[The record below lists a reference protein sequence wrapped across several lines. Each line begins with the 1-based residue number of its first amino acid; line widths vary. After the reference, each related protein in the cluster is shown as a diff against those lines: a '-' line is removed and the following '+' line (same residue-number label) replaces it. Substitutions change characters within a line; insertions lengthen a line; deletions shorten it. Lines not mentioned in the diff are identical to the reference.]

1 MLSVFGRRVCGR
13 FGVGSPRRQWR
24 KIPIIVSFVI
34 LILIIWFSNPIK
46 LVETASTANK
56 TILLLSV
63 VVSTISLSCRVL
75 RWKFI
80 VKNTSFT
87 ELFPVQMLGIT
98 ISNFTPGKI
107 AEPAKALLLK
117 ARKGNAVS
125 ESLAS
130 IVWERIFDLLV
141 LLILAIFGVHL
152 ILANNEFFVFGVIGI
167 VLVLLIVSVALLAI
181 QVRSFGIKVFG
192 IARKFPVLRRISNE
206 FINTFYET
214 KFKKKMLGLS
224 FITTAAAWML
234 DAAILC
240 LVLFSLGIESNVLVL
255 AGIIS
260 ISGILGIASSLPG
273 GLGSTEIVMTLLL
286 GVTGVPAT
294 TAITATLLMRFISFC
309 YNALLGGI
317 SFIYLSKKI
326 DIWAILK
333 SGK

>member
-1 MLSVFGRRVCGR
+1 MLK
-13 FGVGSPRRQWR
+13 
-24 KIPIIVSFVI
+24 KIPIIVSFAI
-34 LILIIWFSNPIK
+34 LILIVWFANPIK
-46 LVETASTANK
+46 LAETASTANK
-56 TILLLSV
+56 TILLLAII
-63 VVSTISLSCRVL
+63 VSTLSLSCRVL

-80 VKNTSFT
+80 VKNCSFK
-87 ELFPVQMLGIT
+87 ELFPIQMLGMT

-117 ARKGNAVS
+117 ARKGIAVS

-130 IVWERIFDLLV
+130 IVWERIFDLVV

-152 ILANNEFFVFGVIGI
+152 TLTGSEFFIFGLIGIGI
-167 VLVLLIVSVALLAI
+167 VAVVVSTAFLALQI
-181 QVRSFGIKVFG
+181 RSFGMRLFG
-192 IARKFPVLRRISNE
+192 IAKKFPILRRISDE

-224 FITTAAAWML
+224 FVTTTAAWIL
-234 DAAILC
+234 DAVILY
-240 LVLFSLGIESNVLVL
+240 LVLLSLGVESNVLVL

-294 TAITATLLMRFISFC
+294 TAITATLLMRFISFW

-317 SFIYLSKKI
+317 SFVYLSKKI
-326 DIWAILK
+326 DIWSILK
-333 SGK
+333 SK